1 MAADYI
7 LYGADHSLFT
17 GKVRAYMRYKGLNW
31 EERPASR
38 DVYLD
43 IILPAMS
50 APIISVLVTSD
61 S

>member
-43 IILPAMS
+43 IILPNVG
-50 APIISVLVTSD
+50 APIIPVL
-61 S
+61 